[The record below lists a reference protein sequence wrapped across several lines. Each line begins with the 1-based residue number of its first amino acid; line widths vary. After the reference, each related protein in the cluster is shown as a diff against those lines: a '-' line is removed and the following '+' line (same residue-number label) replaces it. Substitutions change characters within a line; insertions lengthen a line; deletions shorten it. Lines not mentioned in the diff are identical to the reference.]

1 MDKLSPGFFFI
12 VKQDGNEKIK
22 HIETENVSKLFTNA
36 KS

>member
-12 VKQDGNEKIK
+12 VKQDGNEKSNISRQK
-22 HIETENVSKLFTNA
+22 TYQKLFTNA